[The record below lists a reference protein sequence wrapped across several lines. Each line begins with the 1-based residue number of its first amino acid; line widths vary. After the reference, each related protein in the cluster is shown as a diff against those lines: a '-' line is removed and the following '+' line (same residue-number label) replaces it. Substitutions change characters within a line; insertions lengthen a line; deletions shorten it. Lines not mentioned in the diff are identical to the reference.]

1 MADPSVSSRCRTHRE
16 FLHSVFATVLLA
28 TSATMRIAT
37 PYAPAGGRVV
47 RVLSGRPLKVQKWS
61 PQQGGALASQQPV
74 RALSDAVAVSL
85 LLPRG
90 LPEEQQCRVR
100 VHGRRSRRGGRC
112 AIEAYV
118 GDDGSA
124 LGVLGG
130 KPPARPGG
138 CFWSDR
144 KRRAAG
150 AGPPRAG
157 EQLVVVDTYAPET
170 EANAVFDGPV
180 LVVPAQAAGAGGGA
194 SAVGGGG
201 GGGGGDAGL
210 PPWPLVCCVVLSQA
224 GRHSDAESYDLHM
237 SEVSIEF
244 EPRSSAE
251 GRAALGAAC
260 AEAQAA
266 LDALVEAD
274 CTAGVP
280 LSPGPAHT
288 KHGGRRR
295 MGKGR

>member
-1 MADPSVSSRCRTHRE
+1 
-16 FLHSVFATVLLA
+16 
-28 TSATMRIAT
+28 MRIAT

-61 PQQGGALASQQPV
+61 PQQGGAVASQQPV
-74 RALSDAVAVSL
+74 RALSDAVAVLL

-90 LPEEQQCRVR
+90 LSEELQCRVR
-100 VHGRRSRRGGRC
+100 VRGRRSRRGGRC

-118 GDDGSA
+118 GDGSA

-130 KPPARPGG
+130 KAPIRAGA

-157 EQLVVVDTYAPET
+157 EQLAVVDTYAPET
-170 EANAVFDGPV
+170 EANALFEGPV
-180 LVVPAQAAGAGGGA
+180 LVVPAQAAAGGGA
-194 SAVGGGG
+194 SAGGGG
-201 GGGGGDAGL
+201 GGGGACGGGGGGGGSGGDAGL

-224 GRHSDAESYDLHM
+224 GRHSDAESYDLHL

-260 AEAQAA
+260 TEAQAA
-266 LDALVEAD
+266 LDALVAAD
-274 CTAGVP
+274 CAAGVLLP
-280 LSPGPAHT
+280 PGPAHT

-295 MGKGR
+295 KIKGR